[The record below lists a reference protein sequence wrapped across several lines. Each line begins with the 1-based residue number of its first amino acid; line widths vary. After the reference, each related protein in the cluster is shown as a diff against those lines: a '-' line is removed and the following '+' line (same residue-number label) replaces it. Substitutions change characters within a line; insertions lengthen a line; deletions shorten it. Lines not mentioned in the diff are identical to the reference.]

1 MTLPYSPVFDNS
13 PALEDLIRLPTL
25 IPFGETVVKF
35 IETFSTRLLASRE
48 VRRFPELAALAFWMR
63 HSSLDR
69 LRDHT
74 LSDNRIFVARGTAFH
89 LAPANVDTIFVYSW
103 FISLL
108 CGNRNIVRVS
118 SKPSPQSLLIFELI
132 AELFRQDEFTAIR
145 ERSLVVRYGHD
156 SQVNDLFSR
165 YCDIR
170 VIWGGDESIRE
181 IRKSPLSATAC
192 EMTFAN
198 KYSFAVFDT
207 ISFLNADDVK
217 IKSWADGF
225 YNDSFWFAQMAC
237 SSPRLV
243 LWLGGDKQHIYTAQE
258 RFWRLLEDR
267 VSLTVTGFDMTD
279 YVNKRVAVDSLAL
292 QSKVSIIQASTNDL
306 VRVWLDKPALY
317 SELHCG
323 AGLFYES
330 SINDLDD
337 LLPLLSRQIQTVIYA
352 GILREQLKNFL
363 SARQVAGIDRLVP
376 VGKALDFDYIWDG
389 YDMTKLLLREIS
401 LR

>member
-13 PALEDLIRLPTL
+13 PALEDLLRLPTL
-25 IPFGETVVKF
+25 IPFGETVVRF
-35 IETFSTRLLASRE
+35 IETFSTRLLATRGA
-48 VRRFPELAALAFWMR
+48 RRFPELASLAFWMR
-63 HSSLDR
+63 HSSLER
-69 LRDHT
+69 LRHHT
-74 LSDNRIFVARGTAFH
+74 LTDNRIFVARGTAFH
-89 LAPANVDTIFVYSW
+89 VAPANVDTIFVYSW

-118 SKPSPQSLLIFELI
+118 SKPSPQSLSIFELI

-181 IRKSPLSATAC
+181 IRKSSLSATAC

-207 ISFLNADDVK
+207 ISFLNADDDQ
-217 IKSWADGF
+217 IKSWADAF

-243 LWLGGDKQHIYTAQE
+243 LWFGGDKQHINTAQK

-267 VSLTVTGFDMTD
+267 VSLATTGFDMTD

-292 QSKVSIIQASTNDL
+292 QSKVSVIQASMNDL

-323 AGLFYES
+323 AGLFFES
-330 SINDLDD
+330 SINELDE

-352 GILREQLKNFL
+352 GMPREQMQNFL
-363 SARQVAGIDRLVP
+363 STRQVAGIDRVVP

-389 YDMTKLLLREIS
+389 YDLPKLLLREIS

>member
-1 MTLPYSPVFDNS
+1 MTVSYSPVFENS
-13 PALEDLIRLPTL
+13 PALEDILRLPTL
-25 IPFGETVVKF
+25 IPFGETVVSF
-35 IETFSTRLLASRE
+35 IETFSTRLLASSGA
-48 VRRFPELAALAFWMR
+48 RRFPELASLAFWMR
-63 HSSLDR
+63 HSSLAR
-69 LRDHT
+69 LRKHMLT
-74 LSDNRIFVARGTAFH
+74 DNRIFVARGTAFH
-89 LAPANVDTIFVYSW
+89 VAPANVDTIFVYSW

-132 AELFRQDEFTAIR
+132 AELFSQDEFSAIR

-156 SQVNDLFSR
+156 SLVNDLFSR

-207 ISFLNADDVK
+207 ISFLNADDEQ

-243 LWLGGDKQHIYTAQE
+243 LWLGEDKPHIITAQE
-258 RFWRLLEDR
+258 RFWRFLEDR
-267 VSLTVTGFDMTD
+267 LSLAVTGFDLTD

-323 AGLFYES
+323 AGLFFES
-330 SINDLDD
+330 SINELDE

-352 GILREQLKNFL
+352 GMPREQMQNFL
-363 SARQVAGIDRLVP
+363 STRQVAGIDRVVP

-389 YDMTKLLLREIS
+389 YDMPKLLLREIS
-401 LR
+401 LW

>member
-1 MTLPYSPVFDNS
+1 MTVSYSPVFENS
-13 PALEDLIRLPTL
+13 PALEDILRLPTL
-25 IPFGETVVKF
+25 IPFGETVVSF
-35 IETFSTRLLASRE
+35 IETFSTLLLASSGA
-48 VRRFPELAALAFWMR
+48 RRFPELASLAFWMR
-63 HSSLDR
+63 HSSLAR
-69 LRDHT
+69 LRKHT
-74 LSDNRIFVARGTAFH
+74 LTDNRIFVARGTAFH

-118 SKPSPQSLLIFELI
+118 SKPSPQSLLILELI
-132 AELFRQDEFTAIR
+132 AELFSQDEFSAIR
-145 ERSLVVRYGHD
+145 TRSLVVRYGHD
-156 SQVNDLFSR
+156 SLVNDFFSR
-165 YCDIR
+165 CCDIR

-207 ISFLNADDVK
+207 ISFLNADDEQ

-243 LWLGGDKQHIYTAQE
+243 LWLGEDKPHIITAQE
-258 RFWRLLEDR
+258 RFWRFLEDR
-267 VSLTVTGFDMTD
+267 LSLAVTGFDLTD

-323 AGLFYES
+323 AGLFFES
-330 SINDLDD
+330 SINELDE

-352 GILREQLKNFL
+352 GMPREQMQNFL
-363 SARQVAGIDRLVP
+363 STRQVAGIDRVVP

-389 YDMTKLLLREIS
+389 YDLPKLLLREIS